1 MELGMIGFVD
11 DSNGQTNCFMSNETS
26 LTLPHMLQKLRH
38 NAQTW
43 ADVLGASGGALELS
57 KCSCHLVVWTFA
69 DKGDPVLIHT
79 QQPTQAP
86 LTVVDYL
93 TKEDHALQFLSPYSA
108 HKTLGHYKEPAG
120 NQKEQ
125 YRRLWAKSDS
135 TTEFLWKCQLSPVE
149 AWTFYFACFLPSIG
163 YPLSC
168 SSLTYAQLDRVQRK
182 AMSIIIPK
190 CGYYRH
196 TKREIIYG
204 PMMYGGANFRHLYMQ
219 QGVSQVTTF
228 LRHWQQQLTPGK
240 LLKSALAWHQ
250 LSLGI
255 SYPF

>member
-1 MELGMIGFVD
+1 MIWCFLSSVLFKCNDKRSFKAANCCPDCTHKMELGMIGFVD

-38 NAQTW
+38 YAQTW
-43 ADVLGASGGALELS
+43 ADILGASGGALELS
-57 KCSCHLVVWTFA
+57 KSSCHLVVWTFA

-79 QQPTQAP
+79 QQPMQAP

-93 TKEDHALQFLSPYSA
+93 TKEDHELQFLSPYSA

-120 NQKEQ
+120 TQKEQ
-125 YRRLWAKSDS
+125 YRRLSAKSDS

-182 AMSIIIPK
+182 AMSIILS
-190 CGYYRH
+190 
-196 TKREIIYG
+196 EIGSCTFWSSNVWG
-204 PMMYGGANFRHLYMQ
+204 PDC
-219 QGVSQVTTF
+219 VSLTNSQYAITTVTWF
-228 LRHWQQQLTPGK
+228 LQLE
-240 LLKSALAWHQ
+240 
-250 LSLGI
+250 
-255 SYPF
+255 